1 MPSLLAAA
9 APDGGILSWINGKTG
24 QLSTT
29 LIIVAGAL
37 AVLFAIW
44 YVIKSG
50 FRFPAI
56 LMAAL
61 SAGFFLWVVNNPDF
75 VANLFTNEIES
86 APATLQQQVT
96 ETVSE
101 SSTWL

>member
-1 MPSLLAAA
+1 MSVLLTAAN
-9 APDGGILSWINGKTG
+9 GGILDWTRDKTG
-24 QLSTT
+24 EVSST

-75 VANLFTNEIES
+75 VANLFGNEIES
-86 APATLQQQVT
+86 APTPIVVIDTGGVRL
-96 ETVSE
+96 
-101 SSTWL
+101 

>member
-1 MPSLLAAA
+1 MPLLPAA
-9 APDGGILSWINGKTG
+9 APDGGILSWINDKSSD
-24 QLSTT
+24 LSTT
-29 LIIVAGAL
+29 LVIVAGAL

-56 LMAAL
+56 VMAAL
-61 SAGFFLWVVNNPDF
+61 SAGFFLWVVNNADF

-86 APATLQQQVT
+86 APSPAVTL
-96 ETVSE
+96 ETD
-101 SSTWL
+101 TWL

>member
-1 MPSLLAAA
+1 MPLLLAA
-9 APDGGILSWINGKTG
+9 APDGGILSWINDKSSD
-24 QLSTT
+24 LSTT
-29 LIIVAGAL
+29 LVIVAGAL

-61 SAGFFLWVVNNPDF
+61 SAGFFLWVVNNADF
-75 VANLFTNEIES
+75 VADLFSNEIES
-86 APATLQQQVT
+86 APAPVT
-96 ETVSE
+96 RTV
-101 SSTWL
+101 TDPGTRL

>member
-1 MPSLLAAA
+1 MTAFLAAG
-9 APDGGILSWINGKTG
+9 PPGGILAWIDTKTG
-24 QLSTT
+24 QLSST
-29 LIIVAGAL
+29 LLIVAGAL

-61 SAGFFLWVVNNPDF
+61 SAGFFLWVVNNPNF
-75 VANLFTNEIES
+75 VAGLFTNEIQS
-86 APATLQQQVT
+86 
-96 ETVSE
+96 
-101 SSTWL
+101 